1 MVEERD
7 YYEVL
12 QLHPNAEP
20 EVIESAFRRLALKY
34 HPDKGGSNERMAELN
49 RAYAVL
55 SNPEQRG
62 AYDAAWLQSS
72 VPGTGEANNSAA
84 SDAPGDSAPAP
95 PTAVAVPPGSP
106 FRWLLVIPAALVGS
120 LLSMWILGWILS
132 KYGPQPPF
140 SFLQQAFVFS
150 LWGATLSV
158 FGIGFAVL
166 TAPSHR
172 RTVATVAGTVYI
184 LLSGFLMYPAL
195 DNGQPWMA
203 FSMFISAVSAVM
215 VTIQVRD
222 ALKR

>member
-20 EVIESAFRRLALKY
+20 EVIESAFRRLALKH

-62 AYDAAWLQSS
+62 HYDAARSQRPEQ
-72 VPGTGEANNSAA
+72 VPAEDKNPAA
-84 SDAPGDSAPAP
+84 SAQTDGVPAP
-95 PTAVAVPPGSP
+95 PPAVAVAPRSP
-106 FRWLLVIPAALVGS
+106 LWWLLVVPAAPVGS
-120 LLSMWILGWILS
+120 WLGLWVLHWILS
-132 KYGPQPPF
+132 KYGPQPPL
-140 SFLQQAFVFS
+140 SFLQQGFVYS
-150 LWGATLSV
+150 LSGATLSG
-158 FGIGFAVL
+158 FGVAFAVL

-172 RTVATVAGTVYI
+172 RTVATVAGAVYI

-195 DNGQPWMA
+195 ENGQPWTA
-203 FSMFISAVSAVM
+203 FGWFMSAVAAVITT
-215 VTIQVRD
+215 VQIRD